1 MARQTAIIQPE
12 SFLPA
17 AGVAGGSPRSP
28 PAPAPPAPARAAPAR
43 AAPARAAPAWAAPAR
58 PGGPQAGNGPQI

>member
-43 AAPARAAPAWAAPAR
+43 AAPAWAAPAR